1 MIKSIPTTYDGVRFR
16 SRLEA
21 TWAAFFDAV
30 GWKWQYEPLDY
41 EGWTPDFILFGAHGV
56 IPVEV
61 KPIEWGDTSH
71 AMSNYVQKADELSKV
86 RKFVSENDIECLI
99 LGAFIAE
106 CKGVHSSF
114 CLGVF
119 VEQCIRGTY
128 TDTAFLGI
136 GADEK
141 ALDFFSDEQSYHY
154 RMSGENDGGV
164 HIVPPRQ
171 SDIRKH
177 WGQASRLTQW
187 KGK

>member
-1 MIKSIPTTYDGVRFR
+1 VIKSIPTTYDGVRFR

-41 EGWTPDFILFGAHGV
+41 DGWTPDFILFGAHDV

-61 KPIEWGDTSH
+61 KPIEWVDNSRS
-71 AMSNYVQKADELSKV
+71 MSSYVKKSDDLQKV
-86 RKFVSENDIECLI
+86 RNFVSENDIECLV
-99 LGAFIAE
+99 LGAYPVE
-106 CKGVHSSF
+106 CEGVHSSF

-119 VEQCIRGTY
+119 VEQDTRGAY
-128 TDTAFLGI
+128 ADAAYLGR
-136 GADEK
+136 GYDPN

-154 RMSGENDGGV
+154 RMGGEHDGDG
-164 HIVPPRQ
+164 HIIKPTK